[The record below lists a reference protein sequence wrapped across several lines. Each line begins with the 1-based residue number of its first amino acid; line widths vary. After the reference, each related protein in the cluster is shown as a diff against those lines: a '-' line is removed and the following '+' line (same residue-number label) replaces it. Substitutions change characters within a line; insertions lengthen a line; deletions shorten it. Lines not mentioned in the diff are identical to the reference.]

1 MRFERLPFLDQSD
14 KDLNTMQLLQRRY
27 GAVCEAAFFAPAE
40 RMTRP
45 QA

>member
-1 MRFERLPFLDQSD
+1 MSGAEEYM
-14 KDLNTMQLLQRRY
+14 KMMQLLPRRY
-27 GAVCEAAFFAPAE
+27 SAVCEAAFFAPAAE